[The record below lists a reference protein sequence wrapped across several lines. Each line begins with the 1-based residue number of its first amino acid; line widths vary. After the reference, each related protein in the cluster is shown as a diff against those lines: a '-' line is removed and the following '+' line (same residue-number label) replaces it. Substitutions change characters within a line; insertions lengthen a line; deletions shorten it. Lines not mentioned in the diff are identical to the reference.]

1 MERCENAIMAE
12 EPDIKEFIHERFA
25 RADAKLDRLIELV
38 GGIADRLASA
48 EKQIAGLRVDF
59 AHMREDLVRVDHRLD
74 AFGKRLD
81 RIERRLELR
90 DPALP
95 D

>member
-1 MERCENAIMAE
+1 MTD
-12 EPDIKEFIHERFA
+12 EPNIKELVHERFS
-25 RADAKLDRLIELV
+25 RTDAKLDRLIELV

-74 AFGKRLD
+74 GFGKRL
-81 RIERRLELR
+81 EHRLELH

-95 D
+95 V